1 MESKLIE
8 ASLVNISKELDEVEE
23 RREKVLRESRDVI
36 SFSAKAITD
45 IHLAKFD
52 EARSKLDSANAL
64 LRELRKAGKDDLYR
78 YLIAPEMEYVEASAL
93 YSIAMSRPIPSY
105 RELGV
110 KNVSYLL
117 GLLDTIGE
125 IKRRI
130 YDEIRRGKS
139 SEAYSLFSI
148 MERLYTL
155 LLPFGVYD
163 HLAQG
168 IRRKLDVARVLIENT
183 RSAVTEEARRSE
195 MIRSMENLSKKLS
208 KKKK

>member
-1 MESKLIE
+1 MNSKLIE
-8 ASLVNISKELDEVEE
+8 ASLVNISKELDEVEG
-23 RREKVLRESRDVI
+23 RRERVLRESRDII
-36 SFSAKAITD
+36 SLSAKAITD
-45 IHLAKFD
+45 VHLAKCD

-64 LRELRKAGKDDLYR
+64 LKELRKVGKDDLYR
-78 YLIAPEMEYVEASAL
+78 YLITPEMEYVEASAL

-139 SEAYSLFSI
+139 SEASNLFSI

-155 LLPFGVYD
+155 LLPFGVHD

-168 IRRKLDVARVLIENT
+168 IRKKLDVARVLIENT

-195 MIRSMENLSKKLS
+195 MIRSMEKLSKKLS
-208 KKKK
+208 EKKK